1 MISYEDSLEM
11 HEAVIGYISRWLNQ
25 NPSSTLARLAIEARV
40 PEDELYDY
48 YEHGTRFS
56 HSEIKNLV
64 DYMLSPRERDI
75 FDQKYLLGKAV

>member
-40 PEDELYDY
+40 QKMNFMTTMNTG
-48 YEHGTRFS
+48 HGS
-56 HSEIKNLV
+56 HIA
-64 DYMLSPRERDI
+64 R
-75 FDQKYLLGKAV
+75 